1 MRPLGD
7 IDALVESIRELGL
20 LNPISVT
27 RDRHLISGLHRLA
40 AFKALGRHR
49 IPAMM
54 IDVNRDDA
62 KLREIDE
69 NLARNDLTLLERA
82 EHLCRRKEIYE
93 RLHPETRRGGDRG
106 NQHIGGKSRLSD
118 KLSFSHSA
126 ATSTGRSS
134 RTVHRLVRIAN
145 NLTPKTRKLLRGTDL
160 ADNQRALLRLCKF
173 PPDMQESV
181 AREVVGGESK
191 EIYDAIARVHRDR
204 LTAKRCSL
212 PLQGEDY
219 RLLHGDFRKVG
230 HEVPTGSVDLILTDA
245 PYERAHISTFSS
257 HFLFSLA
264 EYCAMAARSF
274 A

>member
-27 RDRHLISGLHRLA
+27 RDRRLFSGLHRLA
-40 AFKALGRHR
+40 AFKALGRHM
-49 IPAMM
+49 IPAVV
-54 IDVNRDDA
+54 IDVTRDEA

-82 EHLCRRKEIYE
+82 EHRCHRKEIYE
-93 RLHPETRRGGDRG
+93 HLHPETRRGGDRG
-106 NQHIGGKSRLSD
+106 NQHVGGKSRLND

-181 AREVVGGESK
+181 ARKVAGGES
-191 EIYDAIARVHRDR
+191 V
-204 LTAKRCSL
+204 L
-212 PLQGEDY
+212 PLPPSCWD
-219 RLLHGDFRKVG
+219 
-230 HEVPTGSVDLILTDA
+230 GSSSELILTG
-245 PYERAHISTFSS
+245 STSRPRDGGSRKWQRFPDDLECWIKKTKPIQVQTTRPTKPVAMNSS
-257 HFLFSLA
+257 SG
-264 EYCAMAARSF
+264 SDS
-274 A
+274 